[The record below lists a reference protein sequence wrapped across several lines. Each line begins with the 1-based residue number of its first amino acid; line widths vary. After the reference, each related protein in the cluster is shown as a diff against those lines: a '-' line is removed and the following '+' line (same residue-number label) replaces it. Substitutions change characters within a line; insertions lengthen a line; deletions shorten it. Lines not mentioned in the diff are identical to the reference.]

1 MGGRNLNKLF
11 GEQGHGFSR
20 ITSPDKL
27 TEGEEEEWGAV
38 EEDVSQSFSVG
49 FHTPEHFAQG
59 ERMYPFF
66 KRHHTEDALLL
77 QPLDCQVTHELLPT
91 GTANFVVLNNNLYF
105 RIQIRSGTAISILQT
120 IQQQNFH
127 FSTRGN

>member
-66 KRHHTEDALLL
+66 KRHHTKDALLL

-91 GTANFVVLNNNLYF
+91 GTANF
-105 RIQIRSGTAISILQT
+105 RA
-120 IQQQNFH
+120 
-127 FSTRGN
+127 FSSS